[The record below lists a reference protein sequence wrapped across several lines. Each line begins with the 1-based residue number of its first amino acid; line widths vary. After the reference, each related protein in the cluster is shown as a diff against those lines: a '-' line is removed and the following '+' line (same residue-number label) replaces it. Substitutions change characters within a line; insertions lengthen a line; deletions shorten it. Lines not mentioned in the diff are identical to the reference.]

1 MTASKVCL
9 VFEFADFYV
18 FELPA
23 QDPINEGN
31 TATRVERRSMKA
43 EIAPPTSVQREPRL
57 KEHHQTEVDRFERL
71 KLQKWL
77 KRLL

>member
-23 QDPINEGN
+23 QDPISEGN
-31 TATRVERRSMKA
+31 TATRVERRAMKA
-43 EIAPPTSVQREPRL
+43 EIAAPASVEGEPRL
-57 KEHHQTEVDRFERL
+57 EEHYQTEIKSYIIMPLSPRQLPV
-71 KLQKWL
+71 
-77 KRLL
+77 